1 MLGVETMRSIIEVNR
16 LKRELMHRYIKG
28 EIDDVEFVIRFETLV
43 REGIRATYETGK
55 TNA

>member
-1 MLGVETMRSIIEVNR
+1 MNR